1 VGVALVCWLLSSPG
15 APGIPAT
22 FSQERGRAPQS
33 ATHKKTALAKRLLH
47 VDRPHRFEYYIDV
60 SYDQSRAAMT
70 RCRLFSEPKMDEMAT
85 HPLASTDLD
94 AILDAQV
101 SEFLAEVEALDQE
114 SVQAATFKVYDH
126 IEQLLF
132 DRSFRLCDRILRSL
146 DVSRFSTTVL
156 RAFLTITWEHRLD
169 LEERAGLYE
178 RVRGRMLEIRG
189 PEVTERL
196 LCRLA

>member
-1 VGVALVCWLLSSPG
+1 
-15 APGIPAT
+15 
-22 FSQERGRAPQS
+22 
-33 ATHKKTALAKRLLH
+33 
-47 VDRPHRFEYYIDV
+47 
-60 SYDQSRAAMT
+60 
-70 RCRLFSEPKMDEMAT
+70 MDEIAT
-85 HPLASTDLD
+85 HPIASLD
-94 AILDAQV
+94 VDTIIEAQV
-101 SEFLAEVEALDQE
+101 SEFLAEVEALEKD
-114 SVQAATFKVYDH
+114 SVQAATLRVYDH

-156 RAFLTITWEHRLD
+156 RSFLTITWEHRLD

-178 RVRGRMLEIRG
+178 RIRRRMLETRG